1 MSELSLPVA
10 ITTPPTAQSDS
21 ASGILA
27 DPLSYGETF
36 NSFLEQFVRV
46 RIPTPASL
54 STQIAAIAQP
64 VGSPLFLTGVDLT
77 ANTSEYVY
85 THPSTGLTYLY
96 ANGATV
102 SQTTYADLFAWFG
115 GHIWAADPGSG
126 NFVLPDTRGRSLWTA
141 GTNSA
146 TDIGDNDGVTES
158 SRQPK
163 HTHSDSLAG
172 DSHTHGSGGLSVTG
186 APGVGSLALPNHV
199 HTERVWTGVGGG
211 TVSTQSVGSNGAEQD
226 SINTGNP
233 TTLPAISGAPSAG
246 TLDVGG
252 STDGG
257 TVTISGSVG
266 SGMSGSDAVAHIV
279 IGSLVIR
286 F

>member
-1 MSELSLPVA
+1 MSELSLPSA
-10 ITTPPTAQSDS
+10 ITAPPTPASSS
-21 ASGILA
+21 ASDVLA

-36 NSFLEQFVRV
+36 NAFLEQFVRV
-46 RIPTPASL
+46 RIPTLASIQAQVA
-54 STQIAAIAQP
+54 SIAQP
-64 VGSPLFLTGVDLT
+64 VGSSLFLTGVDLT

-141 GTNSA
+141 GTHSA
-146 TDIGDNDGVTES
+146 TDVGDNDGVTES

-163 HTHSDSLAG
+163 HEHTSTSLTVTGAPANES
-172 DSHTHGSGGLSVTG
+172 SHTHGAGSYTNPHMGADVGRDAIAAGTSIGVVSVIQTEAITG
-186 APGVGSLALPNHV
+186 
-199 HTERVWTGVGGG
+199 T
-211 TVSTQSVGSNGAEQD
+211 
-226 SINTGNP
+226 
-233 TTLPAISGAPSAG
+233 SGAGSSHTHGLG

-252 STDGG
+252 TA
-257 TVTISGSVG
+257 G
-266 SGMSGSDAVAHIV
+266 SGMAGSDAVAHIV

>member
-10 ITTPPTAQSDS
+10 ITAAPTPTSSS
-21 ASGILA
+21 ASDVLA

-36 NSFLEQFVRV
+36 NAFLEQFVRV
-46 RIPTPASL
+46 RIPTAASL
-54 STQIAAIAQP
+54 QTQINTLAAAIAQP
-64 VGSPLFLTGVDLT
+64 VGSSLFLTGVDLT
-77 ANTSEYVY
+77 ANTGEYVY

-126 NFVLPDTRGRSLWTA
+126 NFVLPDTRSRSLWMA
-141 GTNSA
+141 GTNAA
-146 TDIGDNDGVTES
+146 TDVGDNDGVTES

-163 HTHSDSLAG
+163 HEHTSSSLTVTGAPTAGSLATG
-172 DSHTHGSGGLSVTG
+172 NESAHTHGAGSYTNPHMGADTAKADPGAGAVIGVTGTIGTEAITGTSAAGSAHNHTVTG
-186 APGVGSLALPNHV
+186 APGL
-199 HTERVWTGVGGG
+199 
-211 TVSTQSVGSNGAEQD
+211 
-226 SINTGNP
+226 
-233 TTLPAISGAPSAG
+233 G

-252 STDGG
+252 TA
-257 TVTISGSVG
+257 G

-279 IGSLVIR
+279 IGSLVVR